1 MKKVIFLNTI
11 LTAFVLHTFM
21 ANAQSFTMK
30 AVTNYP
36 FPRDVTAAAH
46 GTRIATS
53 VEELGMRN
61 IYVAEGPTYT
71 LRKLTNYT
79 KDDGQEITSLSVSAD
94 GQWVVYVR
102 GGEHS
107 GNRDRSVI
115 VNPAYD
121 AIPPKI
127 QVWTVKFTG
136 GVPKLLG
143 DGDYAMPSPKS
154 DKVAWINDDKIW
166 VAKIDGSAPAVAAVG
181 VRGEFSSI
189 QWSPDGSK
197 FAFVC
202 NRTDHAFIG
211 VYTNVNTPI
220 NWIAPAFNRDASPRW
235 SPDGKKLVF
244 IRTPGLVVPPTTG
257 FGAAPTIAAP
267 ATTTGRGRGAA
278 RAPETTAPAPA
289 TTVAPAMAAG
299 AGRGTQEWALWTA
312 DVATGTGKMVWKSG
326 TKPNEGLPGTDGGA
340 NLFWAANKIVFCS
353 YKDGWPHM
361 YAMNPEG
368 GEPMLL
374 TPGDFQC
381 EQIKLSSDGKYLI
394 FTGNTG
400 PDKQLD
406 IDRRHVI
413 RVSVDKADMEVLTPG
428 SDIETYPVLT
438 GDGSTVA
445 FYSANG
451 QRPLTIAVMPLS
463 TRKIK
468 LVGEKLIPTGFPA
481 SKMVTPKQVIYKS
494 PDGQLVHAQLFEPT
508 GGPTKKPAIV
518 YIHGGPQ
525 RQMLL
530 GWHHMDYYSI
540 DYALNQYL
548 TDMGFIVLSVNYR
561 NGIGYGYDFNRPST
575 PGANYIDVKAGGD
588 WLAAQP
594 NVDTAR
600 IGVYG
605 GSAGGALTASALSR
619 DSKLFKSGV
628 IIHGN
633 SAEPLDTWTSPTMVI
648 HGDDDRN
655 VVFNAGVSLI
665 RRFETAGKPYFETLV
680 IPDDSHHWMKYANI
694 LKVNNAAADF
704 LKRTLLERK

>member
-1 MKKVIFLNTI
+1 MKKAMFFNLVIAALI
-11 LTAFVLHTFM
+11 LDTFIV
-21 ANAQSFTMK
+21 NAQSFTMN
-30 AVTNYP
+30 AVTSYP
-36 FPRDVTAAAH
+36 FPRDMTASAK

-53 VEELGMRN
+53 VEEYGKRN
-61 IYVAEGPTYT
+61 IYVAEGPVYT

-79 KDDGQEITSLSVSAD
+79 KDDGQEISSLSVSAD

-115 VNPAYD
+115 VNPAFD
-121 AIPPKI
+121 PIPPKI
-127 QVWTVKFTG
+127 QVFTIKFAG
-136 GVPKLLG
+136 GMPKLLG
-143 DGDYAMPSPKS
+143 DGDYAVPSPKS
-154 DKVAWINDDKIW
+154 DKVAWINDGKIW
-166 VAKIDGSAPAVAAVG
+166 VSKIDGSLPAVAAVG
-181 VRGEFSSI
+181 VAGEFSSI

-211 VYTNVNTPI
+211 IYTNNNTPI
-220 NWIAPAFNRDASPRW
+220 NWIAPSFARDGSPRW
-235 SPDGKKLVF
+235 SPDGKRITF
-244 IRTPGLVVPPTTG
+244 IRTPGLVVTPTTG
-257 FGAAPTIAAP
+257 FGTAAAPTAARPPETAAP
-267 ATTTGRGRGAA
+267 TPG
-278 RAPETTAPAPA
+278 TAGPAL
-289 TTVAPAMAAG
+289 AG
-299 AGRGTQEWALWTA
+299 GGGGRGTQQWAIWTA
-312 DVATGTGKMVWKSG
+312 DVATSKGTLLWKAAETPKG
-326 TKPNEGLPGTDGGA
+326 GLPGTDGGA
-340 NLFWAANKIVFCS
+340 NLFWGANRIVFCS
-353 YKDGWPHM
+353 YQDGWPHM
-361 YAMNPEG
+361 YAINPEG
-368 GEPMLL
+368 GVPLLL
-374 TPGDFQC
+374 TPGDFQA
-381 EQIKLSSDGKYLI
+381 EYIKFSSDGKWII
-394 FTGNTG
+394 FCGNTG

-428 SDIETYPVLT
+428 SEIETYPVLT
-438 GDGSTVA
+438 GDGSTIA
-445 FYSANG
+445 MYSATG
-451 QRPLTIAVMPLS
+451 QRPLTVAVMPLS

-468 LVGEKLIPTGFPA
+468 LIGEKLIPADFPTK
-481 SKMVTPKQVIYKS
+481 KMVIPKQVIYKS
-494 PDGQLVHAQLFEPT
+494 PDGQLVHAQLFEPA
-508 GGPTKKPAIV
+508 GGAAKKPAIV

-588 WLAAQP
+588 WLAAQS

-605 GSAGGALTASALSR
+605 GSAGGALTASALAR
-619 DSKLFKSGV
+619 DSKLFKAGV

-633 SAEPLDTWTSPTMVI
+633 SAEPLDAWTSPTMVI

-655 VVFNAGVSLI
+655 VAFSAGVSLI
-665 RRFETAGKPYFETLV
+665 RRFETKGSPYFETLV

-704 LKRTLLERK
+704 LKRTLLNKK